1 MDLNEP
7 YLTANI
13 NNYQGTRD
21 YLTSLSIPEE
31 DAPKPPIAQEESF
44 YINNSAPN
52 VNDVNDLEK
61 PGYLAMSPKS
71 GTVKYR
77 PDSPTISKNL
87 DTSPKNKKNVNKRP
101 ELPEEIPM
109 LSHNENGLAT
119 QEYSDEEPQNSYT
132 EMSFTNGS
140 KENDDTDVNVEEGP
154 EYKNVFASN
163 DNYVN
168 VPAANKSITN
178 PSYTSIKFN
187 RVNERH

>member
-7 YLTANI
+7 YLTANTT
-13 NNYQGTRD
+13 NFERGTRD

-31 DAPKPPIAQEESF
+31 EAPKPPMAEEESF
-44 YINNSAPN
+44 YINNSAP
-52 VNDVNDLEK
+52 DVTDNSR

-71 GTVKYR
+71 GIIFR
-77 PDSPTISKNL
+77 SDSPTITKNL
-87 DTSPKNKKNVNKRP
+87 NTSPKNKKNVNKKP

-109 LSHNENGLAT
+109 LMHNQNGLPT

-140 KENDDTDVNVEEGP
+140 KEKLEEEQLP
-154 EYKNVFASN
+154 EYKNVFANN

-168 VPAANKSITN
+168 VPAANKAIAN
-178 PSYTSIKFN
+178 PSYTSIQFN
-187 RVNERH
+187 RVNEKR

>member
-13 NNYQGTRD
+13 NAIQDGTRD

-44 YINNSAPN
+44 YINNSAP
-52 VNDVNDLEK
+52 DVTDSK
-61 PGYLAMSPKS
+61 PSYLAMSPKS

-77 PDSPTISKNL
+77 PDSPTIAKNL
-87 DTSPKNKKNVNKRP
+87 DTSPKNKKNVNKKP

-109 LSHNENGLAT
+109 LLQMGNENGLPL
-119 QEYSDEEPQNSYT
+119 QEYSDEEPHNSYT
-132 EMSFTNGS
+132 EMSFTNGL
-140 KENDDTDVNVEEGP
+140 KEDDAP
-154 EYKNVFASN
+154 EYKNVFATN

-168 VPAANKSITN
+168 VPSTNKSIAN

-187 RVNERH
+187 RINERT